1 MRQRFLDLSFFLCLF
16 LFYGC
21 VDATETNTQSNKSN
35 VYNITLQAGRLT
47 INGQHL
53 PMPMPVHEVTQKIG
67 DYSRFAAKG
76 NDIYTWDA
84 HGFKLWSRPNK
95 QTIFEIGIYI
105 KKKKPVAKDRTL
117 ASGQLF
123 IDSRPKQDFS
133 GTFILDG
140 VNITQRLTFE
150 TLNAKKSGSKFNRT
164 HWADQFKYYS
174 KIADTGQSYRVI
186 VYLNENRTINYI
198 EIVYDN
204 NLDEVLKK

>member
-1 MRQRFLDLSFFLCLF
+1 MRQRFLYLSISLCLF

-35 VYNITLQAGRLT
+35 DYNITLQDGQLT
-47 INGQHL
+47 INGHNL
-53 PMPMPVHEVTQKIG
+53 AMPMPVHEVTQKIG
-67 DYSRFAAKG
+67 GYSRFAAKG
-76 NDIYTWDA
+76 NDIYTWDEN
-84 HGFKLWSRPNK
+84 GFILWSRLNQK
-95 QTIFEIGIYI
+95 TIFEIGVYI

-117 ASGQLF
+117 ASGQIF

-133 GTFILDG
+133 GTFILDR

-150 TLNAKKSGSKFNRT
+150 TLNAKKSGPKFNRT

-186 VYLNENRTINYI
+186 VYLNKNRTINYI
-198 EIVYDN
+198 EIVYT
-204 NLDEVLKK
+204 EEPSIRK